1 MFMKTALKII
11 GIIVGVLIL
20 AVIALPFLINV
31 NTFRPQIEAGLTSAM
46 GRQVKIGNMSLSLF
60 QGSLSADDLSVADDP
75 AFSQQPFI
83 KAKTLDVG
91 VEMMP
96 LILSKQLNVT
106 NLTIEDPSVAL
117 IKNAAGKWN
126 FSSIGESNAAA
137 QAKTPAAEKAPAT
150 QNKSAAPTAPPG
162 ATNRNVSVAKL
173 QVKNGT
179 ITMANTATPAKP
191 QVFKDVDIEVTNFS
205 FASQFP
211 FSLSS
216 SLPGGGT
223 AKVDG
228 KCGPISQ
235 PDAALTPLQANVS
248 VKQLDLAGSGFV
260 DSSSGIAGIA
270 NYQGTL
276 TSDGKAARTNGTV
289 ALDKL
294 KLSPKGTPAPKTV
307 NVKYATV
314 YELAT
319 NAGQLT
325 LGDVQLGQAV
335 AKLSGT
341 YHVEPATT
349 VLNMK
354 LNADNM
360 PVNDLASMLP
370 SMGVTLPKGSSLQ
383 GGTLS
388 ADMTIAGPVDKLVIT
403 GPVKLVNT
411 KLVGFSFGSKLA
423 AISQFTGGSTNAGP
437 DTVIQNLSANVRSA
451 PEGIAT
457 QNVNLSVANLGVV
470 TGNGT
475 ISPQDALNYTMNAQ
489 LGGQAGQYT
498 KGGIPFAIQGT
509 ASDPKFVPNV
519 QGIVKNQLNN
529 FLSGQGQKGQGSP
542 LDQLGGFLGKKK
554 K

>member
-1 MFMKTALKII
+1 MKTALKVI
-11 GIIVGVLIL
+11 GVVVVLLIL
-20 AVIALPFLINV
+20 AVIALPFIINV

-60 QGSLSADDLSVADDP
+60 QGTLSADDLSVADDP
-75 AFSQQPFI
+75 AFSHQPFI

-137 QAKTPAAEKAPAT
+137 QAKAPQKAPAPEKAA
-150 QNKSAAPTAPPG
+150 QNKSAAPA
-162 ATNRNVSVAKL
+162 ATNPNVSVAKL
-173 QVKNGT
+173 QIKNGT
-179 ITMANTATPAKP
+179 ITMSTIGAPAKP
-191 QVFKDVDIEVTNFS
+191 QVYKDVNVEVTNFS

-211 FSLSS
+211 FSLSA

-248 VKQLDLAGSGFV
+248 VKQLDLVGSGFV
-260 DSSSGIAGIA
+260 EPSSGISGIA

-276 TSDGKAARTNGTV
+276 TSDGKTARTNGTV

-307 NVKYATV
+307 NVKYATA

-341 YHVEPATT
+341 YHVEPTTT

-360 PVNDLASMLP
+360 PVNDLASILP

-383 GGTLS
+383 GGSLS
-388 ADMTIAGPVDKLVIT
+388 ADMAIAGPVDKLVIT

-423 AISQFTGGSTNAGP
+423 AISQFTGGSSNSSP

-475 ISPQDALNYTMNAQ
+475 VSPQDALNYTMNAQ

-498 KGGIPFAIQGT
+498 KGGLPFAIQGT

-519 QGIVKNQLNN
+519 EGIVKNQLNN
-529 FLSGQGQKGQGSP
+529 YLNGQMGGKKGQGSP
-542 LDQLGGFLGKKK
+542 LDALGGLLGGKKK
-554 K
+554 

>member
-1 MFMKTALKII
+1 MKTALKII
-11 GIIVGVLIL
+11 GVVVGLLIL
-20 AVIALPFLINV
+20 ALIALPFIINV
-31 NTFRPQIEAGLTSAM
+31 NTFRPQIEASLTSAM

-75 AFSQQPFI
+75 AFSKQPFI

-91 VEMMP
+91 VEMKP
-96 LILSKQLNVT
+96 LIFSRQLNVT
-106 NLTIEDPSVAL
+106 NLTIEEPSVAL
-117 IKNAAGKWN
+117 IRNAEGKWN
-126 FSSIGESNAAA
+126 FSSIGGSNQASQVKPAQPAPAAA
-137 QAKTPAAEKAPAT
+137 QGKSAPAA
-150 QNKSAAPTAPPG
+150 G
-162 ATNRNVSVAKL
+162 TNPNVSVAKL
-173 QVKNGT
+173 QIKNGT
-179 ITMANTATPAKP
+179 ITMSNIGTPAKP
-191 QVFKDVDIEVTNFS
+191 QVYKDVDVDVTNFS

-211 FSLSS
+211 FSLSA

-235 PDAALTPLQANVS
+235 TDAALTPLQANVA

-260 DSSSGIAGIA
+260 DPASGIAGIA
-270 NYQGTL
+270 TYQGTL
-276 TSDGKAARTNGTV
+276 TSDGKTARTNGTV

-307 NVKYATV
+307 NVKYATA

-325 LGDVQLGQAV
+325 QGNVSVGQAI
-335 AKLSGT
+335 ARLSGT
-341 YHVEPATT
+341 YKVDPAAT

-360 PVNDLASMLP
+360 PVNDLAAMLP

-423 AISQFTGGSTNAGP
+423 AISQFTGGSANSSP
-437 DTVIQNLSANVRSA
+437 DTMIQNLSANVRSA

-470 TGNGT
+470 TGSGT
-475 ISPQDALNYTMNAQ
+475 VSPQDALNYTMNAQ

-498 KGGIPFAIQGT
+498 KGGLPFAIQGT
-509 ASDPKFVPNV
+509 ASDPKFIPNV
-519 QGIVKNQLNN
+519 QSIVKNQLNN
-529 FLSGQGQKGQGSP
+529 FLSGQGKKGQGSP
-542 LDQLGGFLGKKK
+542 LDQLNGLLGGKKK
-554 K
+554 